1 MTREWQFSKPFMK
14 NIYLFHIIMFWA
26 RLNVCIKIPYLY
38 AIRLDHSINA
48 EWLIRYLIEVFYIK
62 TQPGFIYCKLTI
74 NILCRVILTIF
85 NICIQHQL
93 HMLSVRTT
101 LVTNFKRHSWKYNNF
116 SSPNTDDKNN
126 NVCQLSSTRHSFT
139 NT

>member
-14 NIYLFHIIMFWA
+14 NIYLFHITMFWA
-26 RLNVCIKIPYLY
+26 RLDVCIKMPYLY
-38 AIRLDHSINA
+38 AIRLDHSICHTYCQMLNG
-48 EWLIRYLIEVFYIK
+48 LLGYLIEVFYIK

-93 HMLSVRTT
+93 HMFSVRTT
-101 LVTNFKRHSWKYNNF
+101 LVTNFKRHSWKHNNF
-116 SSPNTDDKNN
+116 SSPNTDDKND
-126 NVCQLSSTRHSFT
+126 NVC
-139 NT
+139 